1 MRQPNLFSSSAES
14 GSALT
19 ARGAYPAGEN
29 RDDDA
34 VSSGPPR
41 PFRNS
46 APTLLKPRKRRLWV
60 TALLLAE
67 FLLAI
72 TVRIFI
78 GVIVLVLPWSPLWD
92 NNHLLQAF
100 PHLATLLSYGATRGV
115 FSGVGL
121 MNLWIAVDDTLH
133 RDERHV

>member
-19 ARGAYPAGEN
+19 RPDEN
-29 RDDDA
+29 HDDA
-34 VSSGPPR
+34 TVRNGLPTTVNGSRPGERPPPKTR
-41 PFRNS
+41 R
-46 APTLLKPRKRRLWV
+46 RRLWV
-60 TALLLAE
+60 TVLLLAE

-115 FSGVGL
+115 VSGVGL
-121 MNLWIAVDDTLH
+121 LNLWIAVDDTLH
-133 RDERHV
+133 RNERYN

>member
-1 MRQPNLFSSSAES
+1 MRQPNFFSSSAGS
-14 GSALT
+14 GSAVTRPDRSHDDAT
-19 ARGAYPAGEN
+19 AR
-29 RDDDA
+29 
-34 VSSGPPR
+34 SGPPTPINGTR
-41 PFRNS
+41 PGQRPPLK
-46 APTLLKPRKRRLWV
+46 APRRRLWV
-60 TALLLAE
+60 TILLLGE

-72 TVRIFI
+72 TVRIFV

-115 FSGVGL
+115 VSGMGL

-133 RDERHV
+133 RSERHN